1 MKDLRDLNI
10 SPKDAA
16 RLHDGFVFMLTGLG
30 RIAPVMAIVAFVTIA
45 LQEQAIAGT
54 SAVFDDLA
62 TETEGA
68 VFGPLGQSV
77 VFIGALAGGIIALLK
92 GAWLFAAMGIAIAGL
107 MYGSQVVAAGSP
119 FRGDPAPQGR
129 RQAPWTNAN
138 TLFHA
143 IWTRRRWR
151 SLSKRIPRRLRLVS
165 FSSAFSSNSF

>member
-1 MKDLRDLNI
+1 MNDLRDRIL

-16 RLHDGFVFMLTGLG
+16 RFHDGFVALTSASS
-30 RIAPVMAIVAFVTIA
+30 RVMPVIAIAILIVFF
-45 LQEQAIAGT
+45 QEKAWAGT

-107 MYGSQVVAAGSP
+107 MYGSQVVAGASTFSALLPSVAG
-119 FRGDPAPQGR
+119 
-129 RQAPWTNAN
+129 
-138 TLFHA
+138 
-143 IWTRRRWR
+143 
-151 SLSKRIPRRLRLVS
+151 
-165 FSSAFSSNSF
+165 

>member
-1 MKDLRDLNI
+1 MKDLRDLII

-16 RLHDGFVFMLTGLG
+16 RLHDGFAFMFTGLG
-30 RIAPVMAIVAFVTIA
+30 RMAPLMAIVAFVTIA

-92 GAWLFAAMGIAIAGL
+92 GAWLFAAMGIAMGIAIAGL
-107 MYGSQVVAAGSP
+107 MYG
-119 FRGDPAPQGR
+119 
-129 RQAPWTNAN
+129 
-138 TLFHA
+138 
-143 IWTRRRWR
+143 
-151 SLSKRIPRRLRLVS
+151 
-165 FSSAFSSNSF
+165 

>member
-1 MKDLRDLNI
+1 MKDLSDLII

-16 RLHDGFVFMLTGLG
+16 RLHDGFANFFQGLSRFVPML
-30 RIAPVMAIVAFVTIA
+30 AIVMLVIS
-45 LQEQAIAGT
+45 LQEQAMAGT

-107 MYGSQVVAAGSP
+107 MYGSQVVAGASTFSALLPLAGS
-119 FRGDPAPQGR
+119 
-129 RQAPWTNAN
+129 
-138 TLFHA
+138 
-143 IWTRRRWR
+143 
-151 SLSKRIPRRLRLVS
+151 
-165 FSSAFSSNSF
+165 

>member
-1 MKDLRDLNI
+1 MKDLRDLII

-16 RLHDGFVFMLTGLG
+16 RLHDGFVSFVRGFS
-30 RIAPVMAIVAFVTIA
+30 RIAPVMAIVAFVTVVF
-45 LQEQAIAGT
+45 QEQAIAGT

-107 MYGSQVVAAGSP
+107 MYGSQVVAGAST
-119 FRGDPAPQGR
+119 FSALLPAVGG
-129 RQAPWTNAN
+129 
-138 TLFHA
+138 
-143 IWTRRRWR
+143 
-151 SLSKRIPRRLRLVS
+151 
-165 FSSAFSSNSF
+165 